1 MHRYDLLKM
10 ARLDCKVRGGEVPE
24 NGINERVAVV

>member
-10 ARLDCKVRGGEVPE
+10 ARLDCKVQSGEVSGNDIIE
-24 NGINERVAVV
+24 HVAMV

>member
-10 ARLDCKVRGGEVPE
+10 TRLDCKVQGREVSGNDIIE
-24 NGINERVAVV
+24 HVAMI